1 MGISTY
7 EYDLN
12 DCAHEK
18 GFRFDIK
25 FLKYNIAN
33 NISKSYYT
41 FNELFEIIE
50 KKAVEIP
57 DEINYAQISD
67 TSKDGDVEPVE
78 LNIDN
83 AESDVV
89 NADYYKKIL
98 KGDIIK
104 PQENS
109 ILISSVRPNLKKFI
123 FIDKEKTNIYFTKAF
138 LELTSKKINPLIM
151 YYALKSILFKNII
164 SVARQGKGYPT
175 LNSKDLKYI
184 LFDKKV
190 IDLLF
195 ENQKELLKNIVP
207 IFNKINL
214 YKKKLIPDTLIIS
227 AVFNNKYSLD
237 IEKLCELQK
246 EKYNSLTLSDFANN
260 KDMRNSCKFHCK
272 SAQYAYNELKSR
284 FRTKIKDF
292 INEPI
297 VLGASISPSDYDE
310 NGEYRYL
317 SMASIKTWQYD
328 NDSAQIVSD
337 IYANNNAK
345 KVKKDDI
352 IIARSGEGTIGK
364 VALIDNDDDTN
375 AIFCDFTM
383 RIHLNNYNPAFA
395 YYYFRTDFFQE
406 LIYGYKKG
414 LGNNTNI
421 FPIQIQEFP
430 IPDIGLDEQ
439 QKIVDEIQSKIN
451 EQNKIKNKIEEL
463 RNSIDEIIENAI
475 K

>member
-33 NISKSYYT
+33 NINKSYYT

-57 DEINYAQISD
+57 EEINYAQIGD
-67 TSKDGDVEPVE
+67 TSKNGDVEPVE
-78 LNIDN
+78 LNMDN
-83 AESDVV
+83 AEVDII

-109 ILISSVRPNLKKFI
+109 ILISSVRPNLKKFV
-123 FIDKEKTNIYFTKAF
+123 FIDKEKNNIYFTKAF
-138 LELTSKKINPLIM
+138 LELTSKKINPLIT
-151 YYALKSILFKNII
+151 YYALRSILFKNII

-195 ENQKELLKNIVP
+195 ANQKELLKNIIP

-237 IEKLCELQK
+237 IEKLHELQK

-292 INEPI
+292 ISEPI

-328 NDSAQIVSD
+328 NDLAQIVSD
-337 IYANNNAK
+337 IYANNNSK

-364 VALIDNDDDTN
+364 VALIDNDDTN

-430 IPDIGLDEQ
+430 IPDIDLDEQ

>member
-138 LELTSKKINPLIM
+138 L
-151 YYALKSILFKNII
+151 
-164 SVARQGKGYPT
+164 
-175 LNSKDLKYI
+175 
-184 LFDKKV
+184 
-190 IDLLF
+190 
-195 ENQKELLKNIVP
+195 
-207 IFNKINL
+207 
-214 YKKKLIPDTLIIS
+214 
-227 AVFNNKYSLD
+227 
-237 IEKLCELQK
+237 
-246 EKYNSLTLSDFANN
+246 
-260 KDMRNSCKFHCK
+260 
-272 SAQYAYNELKSR
+272 
-284 FRTKIKDF
+284 
-292 INEPI
+292 
-297 VLGASISPSDYDE
+297 
-310 NGEYRYL
+310 
-317 SMASIKTWQYD
+317 
-328 NDSAQIVSD
+328 
-337 IYANNNAK
+337 
-345 KVKKDDI
+345 
-352 IIARSGEGTIGK
+352 
-364 VALIDNDDDTN
+364 
-375 AIFCDFTM
+375 
-383 RIHLNNYNPAFA
+383 
-395 YYYFRTDFFQE
+395 
-406 LIYGYKKG
+406 
-414 LGNNTNI
+414 
-421 FPIQIQEFP
+421 
-430 IPDIGLDEQ
+430 
-439 QKIVDEIQSKIN
+439 
-451 EQNKIKNKIEEL
+451 
-463 RNSIDEIIENAI
+463 
-475 K
+475 